1 MTTLSKLQNRKHNFI
16 NAKTIHKI
24 ARFTISILKK
34 LKDRQE
40 AGYLIVEKLKNE
52 NIIKGEKN
60 NVIVLSVPRGGI
72 ILGKIISK
80 KLGYDFGLI
89 IPRKLTTPNNHELAF
104 GAIIDRS
111 NFIQN
116 NDIIER
122 LNITEKQIEEEKEI
136 QLKEIENRRKK
147 YNILDK
153 KCNDKIIVLVDDG
166 VATGS
171 TILIS
176 LKKIKQQEPK
186 EIILCAPVIP
196 DTSYDYLKE
205 YCDKIVYLIKEQDF
219 LFGSVGQFYDDFK
232 QIEDEEIEKLIR
244 EFRL

>member
-1 MTTLSKLQNRKHNFI
+1 
-16 NAKTIHKI
+16 
-24 ARFTISILKK
+24 LKK

-40 AGYLIVEKLKNE
+40 AGLLIVEKLKNE
-52 NIIKGEKN
+52 NILKGEKN

-80 KLGYDFGLI
+80 KLGYEFGLI
-89 IPRKLTTPNNHELAF
+89 IPRKLTVPSNHELAF
-104 GAIIDRS
+104 GAIIDKN
-111 NFIQN
+111 NFVLN

-147 YNILDK
+147 YDIQDK
-153 KCNDKIIVLVDDG
+153 AYKDKIIVLVDDG

-186 EIILCAPVIP
+186 EVILCTPVIP
-196 DTSYDYLKE
+196 DTTYDFLKE
-205 YCDKIVYLIKEQDF
+205 YCDIVVYLIKEKDF
-219 LFGSVGQFYDDFK
+219 SFDSVGQFYDSFS
-232 QIEDEEIEKLIR
+232 QITDEEVESMVS
-244 EFRL
+244 EFRS